1 VVLELDTDFIVV
13 DIAPSQASQPTKTTE
28 TAPENKKEEETAP
41 ATIEEASK
49 PTVIESEPE
58 TKPTEAP
65 VDAKKEEKTAA
76 PATTTA

>member
-1 VVLELDTDFIVV
+1 MVLEYGTDLIVV
-13 DIAPSQASQPTKTTE
+13 DIAPSQATQPTKTTE
-28 TAPENKKEEETAP
+28 TAPEIKKEEETAP

-49 PTVIESEPE
+49 PSVIESEPD

-65 VDAKKEEKTAA
+65 VDAKKAEKTAA